1 MIKKECLTTEW
12 IKSVSVRSKYKDLNL
27 IEKVI
32 RAMSLLEM
40 LKLSGCPF
48 CFKGGSALMLIL
60 GEYAHRLSIDIDII
74 CPPGTDIEPYLKDI
88 EKFGF
93 ISKTLEERQ
102 QRYTHIPKSH
112 SKFFYHI
119 TYKNDDKLAYIL
131 LDVLYEDLQYH
142 ATEEV
147 EIKGPFVE
155 LDNEPLKVTVPSTAD
170 ILGDKLTAF
179 APNTSGIP
187 YLKRDRDCSLEII
200 KQLYDIGRLFE
211 HTLNF
216 QHTKN
221 TFTQIGK
228 MELQYRGFPAE
239 LSLIYEDI
247 RETSLSLATKGQ
259 MGKGDFKMLQDGI
272 KKLDNYLYKEKYRI
286 EEAIIDSARAAYL
299 ATSIEKSNTKIEKY
313 NGNPNTILT
322 MELSPTVSNKLNK
335 LKKILPEAFFYW
347 VKTSELL
354 QK

>member
-1 MIKKECLTTEW
+1 MIKKECMTTEW
-12 IKSVSVRSKYKDLNL
+12 IKSISVRNKYKDLNL

-60 GEYAHRLSIDIDII
+60 GESAHRLSIDIDII

-93 ISKTLEERQ
+93 ISKTLDERQ
-102 QRYTHIPKSH
+102 QRDTNIPKSH
-112 SKFFYHI
+112 SRFFYHI
-119 TYKNDDKLAYIL
+119 AYKNDDKPAYIL

-147 EIKGPFVE
+147 EIKGPFIE
-155 LDNEPLKVTVPSTAD
+155 LDDEPLKVTVPSADD

-187 YLKRDRDCSLEII
+187 YIKGDRDCSLEII
-200 KQLYDIGRLFE
+200 KQLYDVGRLFE
-211 HTLNF
+211 HSGNF
-216 QHTKN
+216 QHTKD

-228 MELQYRGFPAE
+228 IELQYRGLPAE

-247 RETSLSLATKGQ
+247 REKIDGYIYKG
-259 MGKGDFKMLQDGI
+259 
-272 KKLDNYLYKEKYRI
+272 KYRI
-286 EEAIIDSARAAYL
+286 EEAIVDSARAAYL
-299 ATSIEKSNTKIEKY
+299 VTSIEKSNTEIERY
-313 NGNPNTILT
+313 DGNPNTILA
-322 MELSPTVSNKLNK
+322 MELSPSVNNKLNR

>member
-1 MIKKECLTTEW
+1 MIKKECLTPEW
-12 IKSVSVRSKYKDLNL
+12 IKSVSERNKYKDLNL

-32 RAMSLLEM
+32 RAMFLLEM

-60 GEYAHRLSIDIDII
+60 GESARRLSIDIDII

-93 ISKTLEERQ
+93 VSKTLEERQ
-102 QRYTHIPKSH
+102 RRDTNIPKSH

-119 TYKNDDKLAYIL
+119 AYKNDDKPAYIL
-131 LDVLYEDLQYH
+131 LDVLYEDLQYYT
-142 ATEEV
+142 TEEV
-147 EIKGPFVE
+147 EIKGAFIE
-155 LDNEPLKVTVPSTAD
+155 LDDVPLKVTVPSAVD

-187 YLKRDRDCSLEII
+187 YTKGDRDCSLEII

-211 HTLNF
+211 HTIDF
-216 QHTKN
+216 QHIRD
-221 TFTQIGK
+221 TFIQIGK
-228 MELQYRGFPAE
+228 IELQYRGLSAE

-247 RETSLSLATKGQ
+247 RETSLCLASKGQ
-259 MGKGDFKMLQDGI
+259 VGKGNFKILQGGI
-272 KKLDNYLYKEKYRI
+272 KKLDSYLYKGKYRI
-286 EEAIIDSARAAYL
+286 EEAIIDAARAAYL
-299 ATSIEKSNTKIEKY
+299 ATSIEKSNTRIEKY
-313 NGNPNTILT
+313 DGNSKTILT
-322 MELSPTVSNKLNK
+322 MELSPAVSNKLNK

-347 VKTSELL
+347 VKISELL
-354 QK
+354 

>member
-1 MIKKECLTTEW
+1 MIKKECLTAEW
-12 IKSVSVRSKYKDLNL
+12 IKFISARNKYKDLNL

-32 RAMSLLEM
+32 RAMFLLEM

-60 GEYAHRLSIDIDII
+60 GESTHRLSIDIDII
-74 CPPGTDIEPYLKDI
+74 CPPGTDIELYLKDI

-102 QRYTHIPKSH
+102 YRGVKIPKSH

-119 TYKNDDKLAYIL
+119 TYKSDDKPSYIL
-131 LDVLYEDLQYH
+131 LDVLYEELPYY

-147 EIKGPFVE
+147 DIKGSFIE
-155 LDNEPLKVTVPSTAD
+155 LGGESLKVTVPSVAD

-179 APNTSGIP
+179 APNTSGVP
-187 YLKRDRDCSLEII
+187 YLKGDRDCSLEII

-211 HTLNF
+211 HTSDF
-216 QHTKN
+216 QYIRDS
-221 TFTQIGK
+221 FTQIGEI
-228 MELQYRGFPAE
+228 ELQYRGLPAE

-247 RETSLSLATKGQ
+247 RETSLCLATKGQ
-259 MGKGDFKMLQDGI
+259 VGKGDFKMLQSGI
-272 KKLDNYLYKEKYRI
+272 KKLDNYLYKGKYRI
-286 EEAIIDSARAAYL
+286 EEAIIDSARASYL
-299 ATSIEKSNTKIEKY
+299 ATSIEKSNIKIAKY
-313 NGNPNTILT
+313 NGDPNTILT
-322 MELSPTVSNKLNK
+322 MELSPVVNNKLNK

-354 QK
+354 VK